1 MKEIPWTW
9 KLDKSYENGIV
20 DATIHSCDNK
30 TQFNVKGIPGKIVDG
45 FVALLTSSYKWGC
58 SEYSFE
64 AIIDKNRDKLQ
75 PSAEEI
81 DIMVQ
86 GAVKPLLE
94 VIAEL
99 KDQKIKDAQA
109 IGGLKGTITR
119 LKNKYGDGIEDI
131 E

>member
-1 MKEIPWTW
+1 MEELPWTW
-9 KLDKSYENGIV
+9 KINKSYDNGIV

-30 TQFNVKGIPGKIVDG
+30 TQFTVTGLPGKIVDG
-45 FVALLTSSYKWGC
+45 VVALLTSSYKWGA
-58 SEYSFE
+58 SEHSFE

-75 PSAEEI
+75 PSVEEI

-86 GAVKPLLE
+86 DAVKPLLE

-99 KDQKIKDAQA
+99 KDQKTKDAQA

-119 LKNKYGDGIEDI
+119 LKNKYGDSTE
-131 E
+131 

>member
-1 MKEIPWTW
+1 MEELPWTW

-58 SEYSFE
+58 SEVADGVS
-64 AIIDKNRDKLQ
+64 
-75 PSAEEI
+75 SEE
-81 DIMVQ
+81 
-86 GAVKPLLE
+86 LN
-94 VIAEL
+94 EL
-99 KDQKIKDAQA
+99 REQKIRDAQA

-119 LKNKYGDGIEDI
+119 LKNKYGDGIDGI

>member
-1 MKEIPWTW
+1 MEELPWTW

-58 SEYSFE
+58 LEASGSGEASGELSELRE
-64 AIIDKNRDKLQ
+64 
-75 PSAEEI
+75 
-81 DIMVQ
+81 
-86 GAVKPLLE
+86 
-94 VIAEL
+94 
-99 KDQKIKDAQA
+99 QKIRDAQA

-119 LKNKYGDGIEDI
+119 LKNKYGDTTE
-131 E
+131 

>member
-1 MKEIPWTW
+1 MEELPWTW
-9 KLDKSYENGIV
+9 RLDKSYENGIV

-58 SEYSFE
+58 SEVTNNSE
-64 AIIDKNRDKLQ
+64 LN
-75 PSAEEI
+75 
-81 DIMVQ
+81 
-86 GAVKPLLE
+86 
-94 VIAEL
+94 EL
-99 KDQKIKDAQA
+99 KEQRVRDAQA

>member
-1 MKEIPWTW
+1 MEELPWTW

-58 SEYSFE
+58 SEATTTDE
-64 AIIDKNRDKLQ
+64 LN
-75 PSAEEI
+75 
-81 DIMVQ
+81 
-86 GAVKPLLE
+86 
-94 VIAEL
+94 EL
-99 KDQKIKDAQA
+99 KEQRIRDAQA

-119 LKNKYGDGIEDI
+119 LKTKYGEVD
-131 E
+131 